1 MCNNSIKTS
10 TTVQVQP
17 FENFF
22 FFKFNGDDSRSETHI
37 QVCVYVTFNLIK
49 YIALKK

>member
-17 FENFF
+17 LNFF
-22 FFKFNGDDSRSETHI
+22 KKKFNGDDSRSESHI
-37 QVCVYVTFNLIK
+37 QVCVYVTFNLVK